1 MVFLVQTCSKMEIRN
16 NVTIRVIL
24 GVIALAGLA
33 VVFMVQRLDLFAL
46 LSGRQF
52 SAELHFAINRTL
64 RIFFNDA
71 FMLLFIY
78 ALFADRKVIR
88 LAVGI
93 QILDLFVLFPIY
105 LGLKLSLEGAS
116 ELSSPFL
123 SQFHRLIVNP
133 TLMILLIPAVYY
145 QKIIQEKR

>member
-1 MVFLVQTCSKMEIRN
+1 MEIRN
-16 NVTIRVIL
+16 NVKMRVLL
-24 GVIALAGLA
+24 GISAVAGLA
-33 VVFMVQRLDLFAL
+33 AVFMVQRLDMFAL
-46 LSGRQF
+46 ISGRQF
-52 SAELHFAINRTL
+52 NDELHFAVNRTL

-105 LGLKLSLEGAS
+105 LGLKFSFEGAS